1 MNAAVLTGSRG
12 RVGAGDSSYKTC
24 PLQGG
29 RSKLLMF
36 IDSLVHVGNG
46 TDFNSLLSVLELA
59 CCETVTV
66 VSCLQSQPSTNNR
79 VSLGILTSDHRVAA
93 YVTQE
98 PSAHSIALVW
108 MILYCAH
115 PDGVMKIVDKRICY
129 RIAQP
134 PPANVLEIASQR
146 TSTSVLEAVVT
157 LYGSCIVQQS
167 LQELLIQAVTN
178 NSTAANATHGTVDAD
193 RTATARSGATAEKI
207 HLITRLLSSQAGSK
221 PSTDGNGVEGKR
233 WRYLIGFRL
242 QFDEHDL
249 VTHWTTTMLAAE
261 PEEIL
266 LKPKLRV

>member
-12 RVGAGDSSYKTC
+12 WVGGGDSSNKTN
-24 PLQGG
+24 PQQGG

-36 IDSLVHVGNG
+36 IDNLVHMGNG
-46 TDFNSLLSVLELA
+46 TDFNSLLSVLGLA
-59 CCETVTV
+59 CCETVAV
-66 VSCLQSQPSTNNR
+66 ASCLQSQPSTNNR
-79 VSLGILTSDHRVAA
+79 VSQGVLTSDHRVAA

-98 PSAHSIALVW
+98 PSVHSIALVW

-134 PPANVLEIASQR
+134 PPANVLESAALR

-157 LYGSCIVQQS
+157 LCGSCTVQQS
-167 LQELLIQAVTN
+167 LQELLIQAVMN
-178 NSTAANATHGTVDAD
+178 NSSAASVTHVTVNAGHTASDQ
-193 RTATARSGATAEKI
+193 SGATAEKI
-207 HLITRLLSSQAGSK
+207 HLITRLLSSQAGCK
-221 PSTDGNGVEGKR
+221 PSLNVNGAAGKR
-233 WRYLIGFRL
+233 WRYLIEFRL

-249 VTHWTTTMLAAE
+249 VTQWTTTMLAAE

-266 LKPKLRV
+266 LKSQPRV